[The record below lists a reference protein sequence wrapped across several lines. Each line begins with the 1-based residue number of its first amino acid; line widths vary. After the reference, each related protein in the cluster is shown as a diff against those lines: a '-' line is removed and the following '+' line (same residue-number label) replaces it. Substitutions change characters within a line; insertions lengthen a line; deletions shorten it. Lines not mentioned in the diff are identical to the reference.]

1 MGLNLML
8 FWAVQKDSRKNTV
21 RDLIIAQNIYD
32 KSTNVIVVNFRSSVM
47 KKKKKKIYIADSTAT
62 KQNN

>member
-8 FWAVQKDSRKNTV
+8 FWAVQEDSRKNTV

-47 KKKKKKIYIADSTAT
+47 KQKKKKKYIADSTAT

>member
-1 MGLNLML
+1 ML
-8 FWAVQKDSRKNTV
+8 FWAVQEDSRKNTV

-47 KKKKKKIYIADSTAT
+47 KKKKKKKYIADSTAT